1 MIRRT
6 RNQRACMSKYVCERK
21 SIIQRKY
28 CSAKKIF
35 IENIFNWSSL
45 ISHMRLFNFCKYY
58 CVSEYV
64 RCARV
69 FEVFICASFWFR
81 VRKKVAI
88 KQNKK
93 KMSHSHQTHMN
104 VPTFDVF
111 ITNSTDGVCATAKNA
126 IVWFFRFSLKHL
138 FIIFSLSLSIM
149 FCFWFEFVSLLF
161 GLHFT
166 IAVYPNCRIERTN
179 EHLWEMP
186 VLLTHTTWNTNA
198 LCCDCLFIVMEHTK
212 RQTVRNLLVLPSLV
226 FVFCCCCFSFN
237 SQIVLSLCTKIY
249 SYAVFGCH
257 RDELRVI
264 IQHLL
269 LSFRAFII
277 YAFVF

>member
-1 MIRRT
+1 
-6 RNQRACMSKYVCERK
+6 
-21 SIIQRKY
+21 
-28 CSAKKIF
+28 
-35 IENIFNWSSL
+35 
-45 ISHMRLFNFCKYY
+45 
-58 CVSEYV
+58 
-64 RCARV
+64 
-69 FEVFICASFWFR
+69 
-81 VRKKVAI
+81 
-88 KQNKK
+88 
-93 KMSHSHQTHMN
+93 MSHSHQTHMN

-126 IVWFFRFSLKHL
+126 IVWFFTISLKHL
-138 FIIFSLSLSIM
+138 FIIFSLSLSLYNVLFLIWV
-149 FCFWFEFVSLLF
+149 WFFVVWPP
-161 GLHFT
+161 LHD
-166 IAVYPNCRIERTN
+166 CRVSQLSNRTN